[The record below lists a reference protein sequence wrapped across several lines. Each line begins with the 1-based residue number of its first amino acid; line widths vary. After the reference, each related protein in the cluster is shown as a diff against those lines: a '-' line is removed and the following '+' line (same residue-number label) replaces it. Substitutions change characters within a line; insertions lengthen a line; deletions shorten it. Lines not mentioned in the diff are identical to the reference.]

1 MADPA
6 VTSIMDIIAARL
18 ALITATNEYNYTITN
33 IKRASLRPW
42 KSEDLPTIN
51 YWSTGLNN
59 LRESY
64 SDDLREIPLFIE
76 AHTKT
81 HDESFL
87 DVASKL
93 ASDIVTALNRAP
105 AAPKVSDVVSHDLG
119 SVVSDLIFNGYDH
132 EIGEGQDPWCGV
144 LVRINIKYTT
154 EIFNM
159 TSYGV

>member
-1 MADPA
+1 MTAA
-6 VTSIMDIIAARL
+6 VISIMEIIEARL
-18 ALITATNEYNYTITN
+18 ALITIGNGYNYTIIN
-33 IKRASLRPW
+33 IKRASLKPW
-42 KSEDLPTIN
+42 KSEDLPAIN

-59 LRESY
+59 SQNDY
-64 SDDLREIPLFIE
+64 GGDLREISLFIE

-81 HDESFL
+81 HDEDFM

-93 ASDIVTALNRAP
+93 ASDIITALNRTPTVPTVAG
-105 AAPKVSDVVSHDLG
+105 AASYNLG
-119 SVVSDLIFNGYDH
+119 EVVSDLVFEGYDH